1 MKALALLLVLSAAL
15 AAGMN
20 VTINQPSGYEYNAG
34 EPLAL
39 EITLTNSSNASEYIT
54 GASVRAVATSLCSGE
69 ELANFTLSDAGSGIY
84 RGRYA
89 PMIPTRHNLNFY
101 ASAQGFAK
109 SSASKV
115 ISVLGD
121 AMLIPDCTVEPDA
134 YGYAEIR
141 ATGGYFT
148 GRCPELAC
156 DRTTVTA
163 DVGGKLNRYIGCE
176 FSKYVLIP
184 LGTGSITYS
193 MQYPGGTLQRT
204 CTVKPPTPSFE
215 LTVYSP
221 EQGATYVSNDT
232 IPVSAALLMNGEVLT
247 KADVSATLGDE
258 TVSLTADYYGIYK
271 GAVHANTGTLRITAR
286 YSNLLAEK
294 TVGINAVAPG
304 TANVTAAA
312 MRIIAL
318 PLEGTYEANNTIAII
333 AEVEDASGMIVSKA
347 NVTASLSLNGTE
359 ITRLQMHESAYT
371 YSTLFTPLAEGVYSL
386 ALTAAKGGN
395 IATLTLPFQVGAL
408 LTPTSDLTVD
418 VLSPKTG
425 TYAPNSSIVVRA
437 RVLYKNEPLKNATVS
452 MDFLGGKKQ
461 MTYDKYGEYV
471 TTVQPP
477 EGRYELGVVATYGS
491 LVSEGKATFLVSR
504 HTISLDLLSPTDN
517 RTIRKGESVTLSV
530 NVLDEAGDVVN
541 GVSLTATIIEPQGRV
556 LEMPIFQSPATGEY
570 TTVFYPDDDGVYKIS
585 LLAGKEDY
593 LESAVESTFAIELK
607 KEAMPITTET
617 LLTIALAIA
626 VLILL
631 AAVLKVIF

>member
-1 MKALALLLVLSAAL
+1 MKAFALLLVLGAAL

-20 VTINQPSGYEYNAG
+20 VTINQPSGYEYNVG

-39 EITLTNSSNASEYIT
+39 EITLANASNASEVIT
-54 GASVRAVATSLCSGE
+54 GASVRAVATSLCSGA
-69 ELANFTLSDAGSGIY
+69 ELANFTLSDAGLGIY

-89 PMIPTRHNLNFY
+89 PMIPTRHNINFD

-109 SSASKV
+109 SNASKV
-115 ISVLGD
+115 INVLGD
-121 AMLIPDCTVEPDA
+121 AMLLPDCTVQPDA
-134 YGYAEIR
+134 YGYAEIK

-163 DVGGKLNRYIGCE
+163 DVGGKLNRYLGCE

-184 LGTGSITYS
+184 LGTNSITYS

-215 LTVYSP
+215 LTIYSP
-221 EQGATYVSNDT
+221 EEGATYVSNDT
-232 IPVSAALLMNGEVLT
+232 VPVSAALLMNGEVLT

-271 GAVHANTGTLRITAR
+271 GSVRANTGTLRITAR

-294 TVGINAVAPG
+294 AVSINAVAAG

-318 PLEGTYEANNTIAII
+318 PLDGTYEANNSIAII
-333 AEVEDASGMIVSKA
+333 AEVEDSSGMVVSKA
-347 NVTASLSLNGTE
+347 NVTASLSLNGTR
-359 ITRLQMHESAYT
+359 ITELQMHESAYT
-371 YSTLFTPLAEGVYSL
+371 YSALFTPQAEGAYNLTITARKAGNVAVL
-386 ALTAAKGGN
+386 ALA
-395 IATLTLPFQVGAL
+395 FRVGAL

-437 RVLYKNEPLKNATVS
+437 RVLYKNDPLKNATVS
-452 MDFLGGKKQ
+452 MTLLNATQQ
-461 MTYDKYGEYV
+461 MAYDKYGEYV
-471 TTVQPP
+471 AAVQPP
-477 EGRYELGVVATYGS
+477 EGRYELSVVATYGG

-504 HTISLDLLSPTDN
+504 HTLNMELLSPADN
-517 RTIRKGESVTLSV
+517 RTIQKGESVTIAV

-541 GVSLTATIIEPQGRV
+541 GVGLTATVIEPQGRV

-570 TTVFYPDDDGVYKIS
+570 TTVFYPDDDGTYKIS
-585 LLAGKEDY
+585 LLAGKENY
-593 LESAVESTFAIELK
+593 LESAVEATFAIELK